1 MVWLL
6 KKTKGIEMKLQAF
19 YDRLVWLADHATLG
33 MDDMMLTDFEF
44 GPSCTNLSQIKASDD
59 GVELVFKNGKTDMR
73 IQEALEILK
82 PLLETI
88 PTAMVVRMYKG
99 VYVPITKVYEDVPVF
114 IIECYDPYP
123 SR

>member
-1 MVWLL
+1 
-6 KKTKGIEMKLQAF
+6 MKLQAF
-19 YDRLVWLADHATLG
+19 YDRLVWLAGHATLG
-33 MDDMMLTDFEF
+33 MDDMMITDFEF

-59 GVELVFKNGKTDMR
+59 GVELVFKNGKTDIR
-73 IQEALEILK
+73 VQEALEILE
-82 PLLETI
+82 PLLEAI